1 MSAKRQKTGLGLAAM
16 ALALAAAA
24 APQDEYGRKAAELAK
39 LKARIGAISQSMEQ
53 DKTRESQMRQAIEE
67 AERKITLAAAEVR
80 RLAAAVQAQDAKLRQ
95 AQAQRDAAQQSLAA
109 QQAAL
114 ARQLRTAYMTASGGG
129 GSAEL
134 LLGQDDPAR
143 LDRWLEYYDAL
154 NRARASLIA
163 DVSKQAREVEDL
175 EQRYQAQLD
184 ADRALQQSRRQALA
198 ALEADRAER
207 TAAMQKVTARI
218 AGESAELGDLQ
229 ASQKQLESLL
239 DQLREALSDV
249 PVDAGGGRPFPEMH
263 GHLVW
268 PVKGKLLARYGEAK
282 AGGLLQ
288 WKGLWIAA
296 ADGAPVRAAAH
307 GRVAYVGWLSSYG
320 LIVVLQH
327 DKGYFTLYGHNSSV
341 SRSAGEWVNAGDVI
355 GAAGNTGGYE
365 QPGLYFELR
374 NGAEPIDPKGWLA
387 QQ

>member
-1 MSAKRQKTGLGLAAM
+1 MSAIRQKTGLGLAVM
-16 ALALAAAA
+16 VLALAAAA
-24 APQDEYGRKAAELAK
+24 APEEEYGRKAAELAK
-39 LKARIGAISQSMEQ
+39 LKARIGAISQTMEQ
-53 DKTRESQMRQAIEE
+53 DKTRESEMRQAIEA
-67 AERKITLAAAEVR
+67 AERKIAVAATEVR

-95 AQAQRDAAQQSLAA
+95 AQAQRDAAQQNLAA

-114 ARQLRTAYMTASGGG
+114 SRQLRAAYMTASGGG

-154 NRARASLIA
+154 NRARASLIE
-163 DVSKQAREVEDL
+163 DVSRQARQVEEL
-175 EQRYQAQLD
+175 EERYQAQLD
-184 ADRALQQSRRQALA
+184 ADRALQESRRQALA

-207 TAAMQKVTARI
+207 TAAMQKVSERI
-218 AGESAELGDLQ
+218 AGESAQLNDLQ
-229 ASQKQLESLL
+229 ASQKQLEVLL

-268 PVKGKLLARYGEAK
+268 PVKGKVLARYGEAK
-282 AGGLLQ
+282 AGGQLQ

-341 SRSAGEWVNAGDVI
+341 SRSAGEWVNAGEVI
-355 GAAGNTGGYE
+355 AAAGNTGGYE

-374 NGAEPIDPKGWLA
+374 NGAEAIDPKGWMA
-387 QQ
+387 HD